1 MCFYFHLAIIVFVKE
16 YRKGQLLY
24 HSCSRHIPTLE
35 TLKRLYY
42 FPSSFTFPL
51 NVSLAFFRA
60 HFFQHKRSAFS
71 STWRRKNLLSFANAK
86 IYFFSVSVFR
96 TRTSRPIRN
105 GSESPSLHSFL
116 YIYRLN
122 IHAGMDVFVMELRN
136 VCSAETAL
144 IRFTK

>member
-1 MCFYFHLAIIVFVKE
+1 MCFYFHFGHYCICERISQGSTFVPF
-16 YRKGQLLY
+16 LF
-24 HSCSRHIPTLE
+24 PTLE
-35 TLKRLYY
+35 TCKTPLLFSLKFYLPFKCFVGIFSR
-42 FPSSFTFPL
+42 T
-51 NVSLAFFRA
+51 
-60 HFFQHKRSAFS
+60 FFQHKRSAFS

-105 GSESPSLHSFL
+105 GSESPSPHSFL